1 MSTKIYNGF
10 LIDTDDFKQLFAII
24 DKMKQ
29 ACNKALYQKY
39 FQYYIA
45 LKTEE
50 SDSQYLQKEQPEQ
63 YAQLANVLL
72 SNYHHQTLI
81 EKIQQYELPIL
92 DNYEMCINEIVLFK
106 PLLVLHK
113 TAIPVMVFGTEVMR
127 YATEHFREYH
137 YQDQTDQPED
147 ISKMQWE
154 KRKHVWRQ
162 CLPSGIPS
170 DDGLVVRITDTDSVN
185 RLFIQNV
192 SENGLQKAI
201 EQYSM
206 EQPLAKRIEMY
217 RKRIE

>member
-10 LIDTDDFKQLFAII
+10 LIETNDFNQLFAII
-24 DKMKQ
+24 DEMKQ
-29 ACNKALYQKY
+29 ACNKTLYQKY
-39 FQYYIA
+39 FQRYIA
-45 LKTEE
+45 LKIEE
-50 SDSQYLQKEQPEQ
+50 SDTRYLQEKQPEQ
-63 YAQLANVLL
+63 YTQLTNVLF
-72 SNYHHQTLI
+72 SNHHRPTLI
-81 EKIQQYELPIL
+81 EKMQQYELPIL
-92 DNYEMCINEIVLFK
+92 DNYETCDNEIILFK
-106 PLLVLHK
+106 ALAITHETV
-113 TAIPVMVFGTEVMR
+113 IPVMVFGTEAMH

-147 ISKMQWE
+147 ISETQWQ

-170 DDGLVVRITDTDSVN
+170 DDGLVVRITDADSVN